1 MTSQPSWLSL
11 TPHEQQAVLLQL
23 LRHASRSRLAAANMM
38 LTAPPVPADE
48 SDAKAR
54 VLAVVEY
61 LMMGGYRLGDRHPST
76 ASTEAG

>member
-11 TPHEQQAVLLQL
+11 TPHEQQAALLQL

-48 SDAKAR
+48 TDAQAR
-54 VLAVVEY
+54 VAAVIHHLA
-61 LMMGGYRLGDRHPST
+61 GRYRVGDRHPST